1 MPEKEK
7 QDNPNNNVNQEL
19 LLKATIMERQSRE
32 LEQNLQIVDQQIREL
47 NSFSDSLKSFDSRD
61 DKEIFAPFGKG
72 VYSKATLHEKDL
84 LVNVGAGVFVKKSPN
99 ETIAAIDSQLSQLK
113 EARRHLSMQ
122 LEAYA
127 QNFRSLLAEFK
138 EK

>member
-61 DKEIFAPFGKG
+61 EKEIFAPFGKG

-84 LVNVGAGVFVKKSPN
+84 LVNVGAGVFVKKSPK